1 MTGDAYARSL
11 EAHGLQD
18 VQPLYRALLKRLK
31 AHDAAAYEAAVARY
45 KERVEPAVEGE
56 DPEADPV
63 EVWLAY
69 GRWMAERLSPGAVHS
84 VAPNGRAD
92 PLRGNPPPGSLLLHL
107 PDDRKE
113 RAILLAMPADP
124 SGPQK
129 ETADLLCG

>member
-1 MTGDAYARSL
+1 MSDAYARSL

-31 AHDAAAYEAAVARY
+31 SRDAAAYEEAVARY
-45 KERVEPAVEGE
+45 RDRVEPAVE
-56 DPEADPV
+56 DPGRDPV

-69 GRWMAERLSPGAVHS
+69 GRWLAERLSPGEVRAVG
-84 VAPNGRAD
+84 PDGRAD
-92 PLRGNPPPGSLLLHL
+92 PVGDGAPPGSLLLHL

-113 RAILLAMPADP
+113 RAICLAMPAAPTD
-124 SGPQK
+124 PQK